1 MVSQMI
7 KGNTAVIIGAMYAGC
22 DCFFGYPITPASEVL
37 HEASKY
43 FPMANRKFVQ
53 AESEE
58 AAINM
63 VYGAASAGHRVMTA
77 SSGPGMSLKQ
87 EGITFLAGAELP
99 AVIVDIMRAG
109 PGLGNIGPEQSDY
122 NQTVKGGGH
131 GNYKNIVLAPNSV
144 QEMCDLTIYGFDLAD
159 KYKNPVVILSDG
171 VLGQMAE
178 PLDFPDKSIEH
189 NPDNSW
195 AVRGNLETRENLV
208 TSIFLD
214 FDQLEEFNFHIQKKY
229 AEIEKNEV
237 KFEEYKLDDADI
249 ILVSYGISS
258 RIAHSAVDIA
268 QENGL
273 KVGLFRPISLF
284 PFPKEQLTNI
294 LAKNSNAELI
304 SVEMSN
310 GQMLEDI
317 RLAINCKK
325 DIHLVNRM
333 GGNLVEVNDILNK
346 IYEILG
352 ISDDKMNITNDPSNS
367 NNITNNNNN
376 NLNKNKN
383 TNNSNSENKN
393 NTDTN
398 INFNDSECRS
408 TLNNYKSEDIHS
420 NSKYKKV
427 ID

>member
-63 VYGAASAGHRVMTA
+63 VYGAASTGHRVMTA
-77 SSGPGMSLKQ
+77 SSGPGISLKQ

-122 NQTVKGGGH
+122 NQIVKGGGH

-144 QEMCDLTIYGFDLAD
+144 QEMCDLTIHGFDLAD

-178 PLDFPDKSIEH
+178 PLEFPESAIRH
-189 NPDNSW
+189 NIDDSW
-195 AVRGNLETRENLV
+195 AVRGTKETKENLV

-214 FDQLEEFNFHIQKKY
+214 FDQLEDFNYHIQEKY
-229 AEIEKNEV
+229 GEIEANEV
-237 KFEEYKLDDADI
+237 DFEEYNCQDADI

-258 RIAHSAVDIA
+258 RIARSAVDVA
-268 QENGL
+268 REKGL

-284 PFPKEQLTNI
+284 PFPSKEIANL
-294 LAKNSNAELI
+294 LSNNNKIEFI

-317 RLAINCKK
+317 KLATNCKK

-333 GGNLVEVNDILNK
+333 GGNLIELPDILAK
-346 IYEILG
+346 IYEISGSDYKYSGYTEDNGDNG
-352 ISDDKMNITNDPSNS
+352 I
-367 NNITNNNNN
+367 
-376 NLNKNKN
+376 
-383 TNNSNSENKN
+383 
-393 NTDTN
+393 
-398 INFNDSECRS
+398 DSKAGCRD
-408 TLNNYKSEDIHS
+408 TLNNYNPEDIRDFED
-420 NSKYKKV
+420 NSTKI